1 MNGSL
6 QLAGCAVCAFRYL
19 RGVELQGKTVLLSGA
34 TGGLGR
40 AIAEE
45 LAGAGAALVLSSRRA
60 QELEQIAAGLPG
72 GARRHR
78 AVAADLAIPGAAEK
92 LIEDAGDVDGLV
104 ANAALPASGRLEEL
118 SSRDLGRA
126 LQVNFEAPIRMA
138 HELAPKLVE
147 KGEGQLVFIAST
159 AGIAPSPRS
168 SLYSA
173 TKYGL
178 RGFAFSLRQ
187 DLLPRGVGVSVV
199 SPGFVREAGMFAD
212 SGAAT
217 PPLVG
222 TTTPKKVGK
231 AVVRAIRKNSS
242 EITVA
247 PFRQIRVVKFA
258 GRHPELAGWLG
269 RRTGLSE
276 KVAADLTSRQTGK
289 R

>member
-1 MNGSL
+1 M
-6 QLAGCAVCAFRYL
+6 
-19 RGVELQGKTVLLSGA
+19 EIEGKTILLSGA

-45 LAGAGAALVLSSRRA
+45 LAGGGAKLVLSSRREK
-60 QELEQIAAGLPG
+60 ELKEMAKALPG

-78 AVAADLAIPGAAEK
+78 VIASDLAEPGAAEK
-92 LIEDAGDVDGLV
+92 LIDNAGDIDGLV
-104 ANAALPASGRLEEL
+104 ANAALPASGRLEDI
-118 SSRDLGRA
+118 SSRELGRA
-126 LQVNFEAPIRMA
+126 LQVNFDSPIRMA
-138 HELAPKLVE
+138 HMLAPRLVE
-147 KGEGQLVFIAST
+147 KGEGALVFISST

-173 TKYGL
+173 TKFGL

-199 SPGFVREAGMFAD
+199 SPGFVREAGMLAD
-212 SGAAT
+212 SGAPL

-231 AVVRAIRKNSS
+231 AVAQAIRKNRS
-242 EITVA
+242 EIPVA
-247 PFRQIRVVKFA
+247 PFRQIRLVKFA
-258 GRHPELAGWLG
+258 GRHPELAGWAA
-269 RRTGLSE
+269 RRSGLAE
-276 KVAADLTSRQTGK
+276 KVAAEITAGQTDK